1 MKAGHERRESL
12 LTIEPYALLR
22 ELALRGWTAADL
34 ARAAEV
40 SPTTITAI
48 VQGHHRVAPRVVRR
62 IGIALRDQ
70 PVIATIAAL
79 LGEAA

>member
-1 MKAGHERRESL
+1 MKDTRVRHETL
-12 LTIEPYALLR
+12 LTIQPDALLR

-34 ARAAEV
+34 AKVAEV

-62 IGIALRDQ
+62 IGLAFEHN
-70 PVIATIAAL
+70 PVLASITGL
-79 LGEAA
+79 LGDAA